1 MCIIDHD
8 NRLIYIA
15 IPKTGTTST
24 SAFLEDIISAN
35 SIVVKSNTAN
45 DIGLCKHST
54 AKTISS
60 IIENYSDYHSI
71 AVIRNPYDWY
81 VSWFTYRQRDAAGFS
96 SKNMSFENYLKE
108 EPMDELLSWICDDNG
123 NIIVDSI
130 IKYEDGIEDEM
141 NNVIS
146 KIIKKE
152 KFPKMKRENV
162 SEKRK
167 HFDYKL
173 YYNDKTKKIVEKL
186 QSETIRKFG
195 YKF

>member
-8 NRLIYIA
+8 NKFIYIA
-15 IPKTGTTST
+15 IPKTGTSST
-24 SAFLEDIISAN
+24 QKFLQKIISDN
-35 SIVVKSNTAN
+35 SIVVNSNKPN
-45 DIGLCKHST
+45 NIGLCKHSS
-54 AKTISS
+54 AKEISS

-96 SKNMSFENYLKE
+96 SKNMSFKEYLNKQ
-108 EPMDELLSWICDDNG
+108 PMEELLSWICDDND

-141 NNVIS
+141 MNIIS
-146 KIIKKE
+146 KIISKNTI
-152 KFPKMKRENV
+152 PKMGKINISKR
-162 SEKRK
+162 RK
-167 HFDYKL
+167 HKDYKI
-173 YYNDKTKKIVEKL
+173 YYNDETKKIVENL
-186 QSETIRKFG
+186 QYKTLQKFG